1 MNRFK
6 LSKAGIN
13 VNEGLKRFGGDLG
26 SYEALL
32 NKFHTD
38 AHFQTMCAA
47 INEGDAQTAF
57 AAGHA
62 IKGVVGNLSMN
73 RLYDGMVLLVEAL
86 RAGDIQQAKDLL
98 PAVTRDYNDVITAL
112 SE

>member
-1 MNRFK
+1 
-6 LSKAGIN
+6 
-13 VNEGLKRFGGDLG
+13 
-26 SYEALL
+26 
-32 NKFHTD
+32 
-38 AHFQTMCAA
+38 
-47 INEGDAQTAF
+47 
-57 AAGHA
+57 
-62 IKGVVGNLSMN
+62 MN